1 MSIPVSGQDSPQW
14 LVPCRWSRLPFTMK
28 ANNAYLLNLAT
39 FTPPRLLH
47 FTRERARTKM
57 TDVTYTVTAP
67 ANNSTS
73 ANTSTPAN
81 IQTSTSIS
89 STSIPTSISIPTST
103 STPTPTIMTS
113 NHLTEAA
120 TAVPQP
126 RLLDLDASKYR
137 SLKQAIVIGR
147 PGSGVDGK

>member
-1 MSIPVSGQDSPQW
+1 MSGRDSPQW

-28 ANNAYLLNLAT
+28 ANNANLLDPAT

-57 TDVTYTVTAP
+57 TDVTYSVAAP
-67 ANNSTS
+67 ANNLIPS
-73 ANTSTPAN
+73 NTPTPAN
-81 IQTSTSIS
+81 VQTSTSIT

-103 STPTPTIMTS
+103 SSINPTSMTPNQP
-113 NHLTEAA
+113 TEAA

-126 RLLDLDASKYR
+126 RLLDVDTSKYR
-137 SLKQAIVIGR
+137 SLKQVIVIGR